1 MKLLI
6 ENWRKF
12 LCEADEYDIDIRTAV
27 PSGQWDK
34 PESEAEEA
42 YDIDTRFHAAG
53 DPKTLAYFI
62 FDGENSSARMQD
74 GTTVTMDFAGEFQR
88 IAREI
93 AATLGPE
100 DRDLLRGLVDRRMS
114 EQPWLGYESKL
125 ADLLKQDDL
134 TKKQLAAEDLPASV
148 LIKFPDGTERKYNK
162 NTGEE
167 GEEF

>member
-12 LCEADEYDIDIRTAV
+12 LCEADEYDIDIRTAQ
-27 PSGQWDK
+27 SGYTPPPP
-34 PESEAEEA
+34 PEEP
-42 YDIDTRFHAAG
+42 TGG